1 MILIKRISHLQ
12 NHNEIHTKNMQPELG
27 VEIVIYRMY
36 RKIIHVNIVS
46 DVLIWPIDKNIHK
59 RLWMVSA
66 GFEETVVKRKD
77 PHNSDNSKGSN

>member
-27 VEIVIYRMY
+27 VEIVIYHMY

-46 DVLIWPIDKNIHK
+46 DVLI
-59 RLWMVSA
+59 
-66 GFEETVVKRKD
+66 
-77 PHNSDNSKGSN
+77 